1 MRHTLRSPFPASPP
15 SGVRGHSHRSHHSH
29 CSHPIPARAART
41 PPLPPPLC
49 PCGSHPPEFLR
60 ASPSLSEFF
69 IKKYL
74 SHFQLT
80 TKNFQKKLRK
90 NLQDKKKRRTF
101 APANE
106 AKHSLKTR
114 NNTYIDIMLYSTK
127 RRFKELSET

>member
-1 MRHTLRSPFPASPP
+1 MIYINNCKLLIINKCKDIKKYQLLNYSPLLVPPTSPSP
-15 SGVRGHSHRSHHSH
+15 SHSS
-29 CSHPIPARAART
+29 
-41 PPLPPPLC
+41 PLC
-49 PCGSHPPEFLR
+49 PCGLHPLR
-60 ASPSLSEFF
+60 VSSSLSEFF
-69 IKKYL
+69 IKKYF

-106 AKHSLKTR
+106 TKHSLKTR

-127 RRFKELSET
+127 QRFKELSET